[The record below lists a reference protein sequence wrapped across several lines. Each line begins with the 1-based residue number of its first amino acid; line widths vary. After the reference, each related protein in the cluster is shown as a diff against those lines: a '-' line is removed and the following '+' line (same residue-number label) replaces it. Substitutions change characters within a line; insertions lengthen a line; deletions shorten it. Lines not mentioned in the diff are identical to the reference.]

1 MIHCATLCSTEAN
14 VSKHSTSDR
23 KLLRQNLYNAKRL
36 YADLPRQQLSVLRD
50 LTATL
55 HLSII
60 KSELLYL
67 GGKWYVSHAAYCE

>member
-1 MIHCATLCSTEAN
+1 M
-14 VSKHSTSDR
+14 SKHSTGDR